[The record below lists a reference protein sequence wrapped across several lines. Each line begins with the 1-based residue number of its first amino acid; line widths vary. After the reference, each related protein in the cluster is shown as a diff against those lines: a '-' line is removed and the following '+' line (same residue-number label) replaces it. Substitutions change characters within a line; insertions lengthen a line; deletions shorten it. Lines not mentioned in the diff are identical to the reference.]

1 MASSLACS
9 ERRCQTQEWLHFG
22 AWRWCIFFAGMGPVH
37 FLAELLV
44 HVLFLTAESH
54 FFTLRYAF
62 YYAVSVK
69 VGSPLYC
76 CKMRAEGYT
85 PQFCDLRLRCLCV
98 RSLLLHRSRRRGCRR
113 LPY

>member
-1 MASSLACS
+1 MVHGVISYISETVGYEYIQGNGSTVWASNLACS
-9 ERRCQTQEWLHFG
+9 ERRSKAQEWLYFG
-22 AWRWCIFFAGMGPVH
+22 AWRWCIFFAGMGPVY

-69 VGSPLYC
+69 VGGPL
-76 CKMRAEGYT
+76 
-85 PQFCDLRLRCLCV
+85 
-98 RSLLLHRSRRRGCRR
+98 S
-113 LPY
+113 